1 GTGCVGGW
9 AVGVGLWVAAG
20 RGWATAVFGEV
31 VGWSW
36 VGAGGGGGGGGLR
49 GVGGGRGVVPPPFPQ
64 EAQVLV
70 GAGLCGLVAG
80 VGGQVQ
86 GVAELGV
93 GVVEA
98 AQLGVGVGEVAVG
111 ADLRGR
117 VGEPVGGG
125 HRGAAGSGLGVP
137 VPPPV
142 EE

>member
-1 GTGCVGGW
+1 VVGGGGVAAGALVGGW
-9 AVGVGLWVAAG
+9 GC
-20 RGWATAVFGEV
+20 
-31 VGWSW
+31 SW
-36 VGAGGGGGGGGLR
+36 RVAGGWGR
-49 GVGGGRGVVPPPFPQ
+49 GGGRGGVAGGLGVVAPPFPQ